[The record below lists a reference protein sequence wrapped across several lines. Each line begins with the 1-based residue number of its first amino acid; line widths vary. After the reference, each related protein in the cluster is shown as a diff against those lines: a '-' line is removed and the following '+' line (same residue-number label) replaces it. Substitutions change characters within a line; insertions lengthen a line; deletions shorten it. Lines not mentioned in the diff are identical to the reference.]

1 MSFNEEKISCAVCKA
16 YLFEEDDI
24 VYCPECGAPHH
35 RECYN
40 SVGKCGLEHLHGTP
54 NQYERKKPATTDE
67 IKNQEQKAH
76 NTQDKKTCPHCMKKI
91 DIDSRVCPYCARPSM
106 SGVYVNFDLF
116 GGVPRDTDIG
126 NSVTAEMAREFV
138 SVNSQRYIPKFLSFK
153 EGKKL
158 SWNWLAFLF
167 PEGWFLSR
175 KMYKAG
181 ALVITVLIALQIFLF
196 PLTAVLNQNI
206 FANYDEVTA
215 FLMQYTNESLASG
228 QVFPIVLAFIGSL
241 GTIVVRF
248 IAALFGDRIY
258 YNHVLERVDA
268 FSKSDLEKEDYL
280 RKYGGVNLFGFL
292 LGILAINNLPNIIF
306 AFFM

>member
-24 VYCPECGAPHH
+24 VYCPICGAPHH

-40 SVGKCGLEHLHGTP
+40 SLGKCGFEDLHGTP
-54 NQYERKKPATTDE
+54 KQYERKKSPATDE
-67 IKNQEQKAH
+67 IKDSVVETGNIHK
-76 NTQDKKTCPHCMKKI
+76 KKTCPHCMRKI
-91 DIDSRVCPYCARPSM
+91 DRDSKVCPYCGRPGI

-116 GGVPRDTDIG
+116 GGVSRDADIG
-126 NSVTAEMAREFV
+126 KSVTAETAREFV
-138 SVNSQRYIPKFLSFK
+138 SVNSQRYLPKFLSFK
-153 EGKKL
+153 EGKKI

-175 KMYKAG
+175 KMYKSG

-206 FANYDEVTA
+206 FANYEELTA
-215 FLMQYTNESLASG
+215 FLMQYINDSMLNG
-228 QVFPIVLAFIGSL
+228 RVFPIVLAIIGSL
-241 GTIVVRF
+241 GTIAVRF

-258 YNHVLERVDA
+258 YNHVLDKASGV
-268 FSKSDLEKEDYL
+268 SKQDLDREEYL
-280 RKYGGVNLFGFL
+280 RKNGGVNLFGFL
-292 LGILAINNLPNIIF
+292 LGVLAINNLPNIIF